1 MIAIECKFLG
11 PTNTKGARIKASAD
25 GRSITR
31 PYDHALGDKSF
42 GVVACEF
49 ARTFLDWT
57 PDDTLIEG
65 CPPRGRVFVFA
76 ETADRYHVGSGE
88 RVG

>member
-11 PTNTKGARIKASAD
+11 PTNTKGSRIKASAN
-25 GRSITR
+25 GHSITR

-42 GVVACEF
+42 GTVACEF

-65 CPPRGRVFVFA
+65 WTSKGRVFVFA
-76 ETADRYHVGSGE
+76 ETADRWNVGSGTY
-88 RVG
+88 VP